1 MLKSIMN
8 RLEYDQDLDEDTLC
22 PADHFDLFGA
32 VGYGA

>member
-1 MLKSIMN
+1 MKEFMN
-8 RLEYDQDLDEDTLC
+8 RLEYERNLDENTLY